1 MDQVRAR
8 NQRALI
14 AVVQVAAL
22 SCWFS
27 ASAVAPGMQRE
38 LDLGTTGAVL
48 LTSSVQVGFV
58 VGAVASAALNLA
70 DRVPTAGLYAVSAF
84 LADGDEVTL
93 RYSAPGTAGGRLAL
107 GEVTGRVEPAR
118 G

>member
-1 MDQVRAR
+1 MSPTRAR

-27 ASAVAPGMQRE
+27 ASAVAPAMQRD
-38 LDLGTTGAVL
+38 LDLGATGAVL

-58 VGAVASAALNLA
+58 VGACW
-70 DRVPTAGLYAVSAF
+70 P
-84 LADGDEVTL
+84 
-93 RYSAPGTAGGRLAL
+93 GGRAPSTFCVCTVPFLSVHW
-107 GEVTGRVEPAR
+107 GG
-118 G
+118 